1 MEDEVTKMLG
11 TFSLLEVEQRE
22 LEIPEQKME
31 ENVQSGRLCLV
42 GKLIS
47 DRLVSKETI
56 RTALIRKWRP
66 LGTLSFKVLGE
77 NLFLLLEFEY
87 EEVMSRVLEGRPW
100 DFEGT
105 LFSIEAFD
113 GLTPPTHTAF
123 KKTVFWVRILNLPLA
138 CMNKEV

>member
-22 LEIPEQKME
+22 LEIPKEKME

-87 EEVMSRVLEGRPW
+87 
-100 DFEGT
+100 
-105 LFSIEAFD
+105 I
-113 GLTPPTHTAF
+113 
-123 KKTVFWVRILNLPLA
+123 
-138 CMNKEV
+138 